1 MKKICAITMARNDE
15 FFLNKWIE
23 YYGAQF
29 GEENLYVFLDGEDQ
43 ELPAKAG
50 RANIEKCSKVF
61 RVVAK
66 DDKRRIE
73 FISSKARELFG
84 RYDLVIGCDADE
96 FLVVDPK
103 TGKSLASYLSEA
115 DIKYC
120 LSGLGMD
127 VGQRIGEEGNLS
139 ADKKFLRQRSY
150 AYVCSRYTK
159 PVVIARR
166 GRWGS
171 GFHRFKGHNF
181 HIDPNLYLFHF
192 GSSDAKILN
201 SRFADKDR
209 IKAGWARHLKRRFRP
224 IRLVSTK
231 KARGENFLKAARIT
245 QTLLRPVYAMNKP
258 SMAFWRLVVKIPER
272 FKDVL

>member
-73 FISSKARELFG
+73 FISSEARELFG

-96 FLVVDPK
+96 FLVVDPQ

-209 IKAGWARHLKRRFRP
+209 IKAGWARHLKKRFRP

>member
-43 ELPAKAG
+43 KLPAKAG
-50 RANIEKCSKVF
+50 KANIEKCSKVF

-209 IKAGWARHLKRRFRP
+209 IKAGWARHLKKRFRP

-231 KARGENFLKAARIT
+231 KARGENFLKAARVT

>member
-96 FLVVDPK
+96 FLVVDPQ

-209 IKAGWARHLKRRFRP
+209 IKAGWARHLKKRFRP

-231 KARGENFLKAARIT
+231 KARGENFLKAARVT

>member
-43 ELPAKAG
+43 ELPANAG
-50 RANIEKCSKVF
+50 RSNIEKCSKVF

-96 FLVVDPK
+96 FLVVDPQ

-209 IKAGWARHLKRRFRP
+209 IKAGWARHLKKRFRP

>member
-96 FLVVDPK
+96 FLVVDPQ

-209 IKAGWARHLKRRFRP
+209 IKAGWARHLKKRFRP

>member
-96 FLVVDPK
+96 FLVVDPQ

-192 GSSDAKILN
+192 GSSDARILN

-209 IKAGWARHLKRRFRP
+209 IKAGWARHLKKRFRP